1 MEDNIQAMVVALFAV
16 SIGIVFTQ
24 MGAISLS
31 IVGLL
36 FIMGSFIIAITA
48 FLIFLREWVVTDG
61 TSLIATRGLNT
72 ATGPLKTILLSDNS
86 AVQ

>member
-16 SIGIVFTQ
+16 SVGIVFTQ

-48 FLIFLREWVVTDG
+48 FLIFLREWVVTDA
-61 TSLIATRGLNT
+61 TS
-72 ATGPLKTILLSDNS
+72 
-86 AVQ
+86 

>member
-36 FIMGSFIIAITA
+36 
-48 FLIFLREWVVTDG
+48 
-61 TSLIATRGLNT
+61 
-72 ATGPLKTILLSDNS
+72 
-86 AVQ
+86 

>member
-24 MGAISLS
+24 LGSLSLFS

-36 FIMGSFIIAITA
+36 FIMGAFIIAITA
-48 FLIFLREWVVTDG
+48 FLLFLREYIVTSEAG
-61 TSLIATRGLNT
+61 
-72 ATGPLKTILLSDNS
+72 
-86 AVQ
+86 

>member
-31 IVGLL
+31 IVGIL

-48 FLIFLREWVVTDG
+48 FLIFLREWVVTNG
-61 TSLIATRGLNT
+61 TG
-72 ATGPLKTILLSDNS
+72 
-86 AVQ
+86 